1 MARRPAD
8 TVETAARVRPPSPAA
23 GTALRRRVRA
33 PLARRMALMDS
44 AERLF
49 LERGVAATSVNDIT
63 AAARVAKGTFY
74 VYFASRDA
82 LLSALQERFI
92 TAFCDRMRL
101 AMDRHRPGNW
111 SARLRTWFETA
122 LDGLLDQVMLH
133 DMLFH
138 DVRPGNREIM
148 KENPVITQL
157 TGLLREGAEA
167 GAWQA
172 ADPHALAIMMFH
184 AMHGLA
190 DDAVARGTADR
201 RRRMVNTLTDTF
213 AGAIKLSAGRSRQGD

>member
-1 MARRPAD
+1 
-8 TVETAARVRPPSPAA
+8 
-23 GTALRRRVRA
+23 
-33 PLARRMALMDS
+33 MALMDA

-49 LERGVAATSVNDIT
+49 LERGVTATSVDDIT
-63 AAARVAKGTFY
+63 TAARVAKGTFY

-111 SARLRTWFETA
+111 SARLRTWFEAA

-201 RRRMVNTLTDTF
+201 RRRMINTLTDTF
-213 AGAIKLSAGRSRQGD
+213 AGAIKLSAGCSRQGD